1 MQIVTPAGTAAFAFV
16 FRPQKAM
23 QEGKDDQY
31 ALTLI
36 WDEDDPKLEKLK
48 AAIKKVATDKFG
60 AKAVQ
65 MLEKGQLRNPLRSG
79 DERDDPDFEGK
90 VFLTARS
97 SERPQVVDRDAEP
110 LMDAV
115 EFYSGCRARMDV
127 YLFAYDKAGN
137 RGVSAILNSVQ
148 KLGEGERKSGRRSAA
163 EAFGSL
169 PDDDYED
176 ALL

>member
-31 ALTLI
+31 ALTLL
-36 WDEDDPKLEKLK
+36 WDEDDPKLKKLK
-48 AAIKKVATDKFG
+48 DAIVKVATDKFG
-60 AKAVQ
+60 EKAAR

-79 DERDDPDFEGK
+79 DDRDDPDFHGK

-110 LMDAV
+110 LMDSI
-115 EFYSGCRARMDV
+115 EFYSGCRARMDI

-148 KLGEGERKSGRRSAA
+148 KLGDGERKSGRRSAA
-163 EAFGSL
+163 EAFA
-169 PDDDYED
+169 DDPED
-176 ALL
+176 DNDDLLL